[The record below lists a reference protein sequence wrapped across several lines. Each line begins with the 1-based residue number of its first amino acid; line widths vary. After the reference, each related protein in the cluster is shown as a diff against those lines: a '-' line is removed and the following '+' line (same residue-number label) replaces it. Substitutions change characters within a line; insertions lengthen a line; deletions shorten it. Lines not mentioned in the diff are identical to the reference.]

1 MKILNLFVVAA
12 LALSACGSKKEAQ
25 PAPEPSGGTAA
36 APAEA
41 APAPV
46 ADTGITD
53 CSFPSFS
60 LAYSEYA
67 SWSTFAVAEMQ
78 QLVGADKGKCGPI
91 ERKHGVDVEL
101 RFMAY
106 GPSIGAYAGGTADAV
121 TITHLDMLTAGRSDT
136 SVVVTAT
143 SNSWGGDRTIVPNGV
158 TVDSLAGKP
167 CRGLE
172 STVSQYVFEESLRAL
187 GKNPAK
193 YPYQNMEPD
202 AAAAA
207 LKARDANIGCIAV
220 WEPFALDAITLRGDV
235 HVIADSRLI
244 PAEILDT
251 IVVGQSALDR
261 PKGDEF
267 VATLLDTY
275 YAIVRELEDPA
286 TTEQAHR
293 RLGKKVTDLDAASMK
308 DVLTRSV
315 LYRKPEW
322 VVELFSDGNPYPFP
336 DGTKGMHLK
345 DSTAKSVAW
354 MLRKKVIKAAPT
366 VGYGSKAQAPDVNF
380 RFDPTYVQAY
390 IANGGGAH

>member
-1 MKILNLFVVAA
+1 MKIMTPFVVAA

-36 APAEA
+36 APTEA
-41 APAPV
+41 PPA
-46 ADTGITD
+46 ADTGISD

-78 QLVGADKGKCGPI
+78 ELVGKEKGKCGPI

-101 RFMAY
+101 RFMGY
-106 GPSIGAYAGGTADAV
+106 GPSIGAYAGGTADSV
-121 TITHLDMLTAGRSDT
+121 TITHLDMLTAQRSDT

-143 SNSWGGDRTIVPNGV
+143 SNSWGADRTIVPNGV

-172 STVSQYVFEESLRAL
+172 ATVSQYVFEETLLKL
-187 GKNPAK
+187 GKNPK
-193 YPYQNMEPD
+193 RYPYQNMEPD

-207 LKARDANIGCIAV
+207 MKARDANVGCIAV
-220 WEPFALDAITLRGDV
+220 WEPFALDAVTSRGDV

-251 IVVGQSALDR
+251 IVVGQAALDR
-261 PKGDEF
+261 PKGDAF
-267 VATLLDTY
+267 VAALLDTY
-275 YAIVRELEDPA
+275 YSIVRDLDNPA
-286 TTEQAHR
+286 TSDAAHR
-293 RLGKKVTDLDAASMK
+293 RLGKKVTDLDAAAMR

-322 VVELFSDGNPYPFP
+322 VVELFSNGNPYPFP
-336 DGTKGMHLK
+336 DGSQGMKLK

-354 MLRKKVIKAAPT
+354 MFAHKAITAAPT
-366 VGYGSKAQAPDVNF
+366 VGYGSKAQAPDTNF

-390 IANGGGAH
+390 IAGGN